1 MLKRTALVLGVVAA
15 LSVAAPVFSQSTSAA
30 LSGRVTDPSGSPVAG
45 ATIEIVH
52 EPSGSRR
59 TVTTDAEGRFNAAG
73 LRVGGPY
80 KVTSQATGKESA
92 EQGNV
97 FLNLDEVSSLN
108 LTMGGEP
115 TALEA
120 VEVSASA
127 VALVF
132 SPDNMGART
141 NITKDEIESYP
152 SISRSLQDYVRF
164 DPRIVQTDK
173 ERGQISAAGQNNRYN
188 NIKIDGVPTNDQFGL
203 NDSGLPSL
211 NQPISIDWIQEFNVG
226 ISNYDVTQSDFT
238 GANINAVTKS
248 GGNEF
253 HGAVYAVY
261 RNNDMVSDKP
271 ADFMGFDDEYT
282 YGAYVGGPIVQDTLF
297 FFVGYEEFQRSS
309 PGPDVTIQSNP
320 ATDVTGLT
328 QAHIDQIR
336 QIAQTQYGFNI
347 GDDTIPGIDNTDKKW
362 IAKLDW
368 NINDAHRLSYRYN
381 KTEGSVLRLA
391 NLSRTSYSLSTNWFE
406 DNLSFENHALM
417 LYSNWSDSFSTEANV
432 SYSQYDSRPTVP
444 VLSPQV
450 RVNVAGTPSGVTF
463 GTERS
468 RHANVLGND
477 TLTGYLAGDWF
488 LGDHTVRMGFDYESN
503 DVFNLFLQ
511 DVFGN
516 YTFRS
521 IEDFAA
527 GRWQSFSVQA
537 PVSGGVETAAA
548 NFEFANLGL
557 FLQDTWAITPQFNI
571 VYGVRV
577 DRNDVNT
584 TPPFNQA
591 ALTAF
596 GYDNT
601 VTTDGQSTVQP
612 RFGFNYSFDTE
623 RATQLRGGVGLF
635 QGSAPGVWLSNTF
648 SNPGVLTQ
656 VFPAQNGTGFS
667 ADPNNQ
673 PRPASTPPAQNV
685 DFLAPDFQQPTV
697 WRANLAFEHELP
709 WYGLIASAEY
719 LRTVVDEGV
728 MFENLNL
735 GTPVGTLPD
744 GRNYYWT
751 NVLPTSFTST
761 GNTSAIQNRSAR
773 NRSFNNV
780 ILMRNTEGGAA
791 TNFTVGLE
799 KPFANNWGAKFS
811 YTMARAD
818 EVSPATS
825 SVANSNW
832 LNRSIYN
839 PNEEVLSPSN
849 YEIRDR
855 FTGAFTYRA
864 HFFENHPTTF
874 ALFYDG
880 REGRNFSYGFI
891 GDANGDGIFGNDLFF
906 IPSAGQVAFTAA
918 SSANDIAAFRR
929 YIEEVDY
936 LREHQ
941 GQVAERNA
949 LQSPN
954 VNQFDLRIMQD
965 LPGFFDDNK
974 AQVYLD
980 IQNIGNMINKHWGQ
994 IDEVGF
1000 PYNLGVARFAG
1011 VNAAGQYVYDVSNFV
1026 NESTGANTFPS
1037 PIRRDTVGESR
1048 WSVQVGFR
1056 YEF

>member
-1 MLKRTALVLGVVAA
+1 MFKRTALALGVVAA
-15 LSVAAPVFSQSTSAA
+15 LSVAAPVFSQSTSAS
-30 LSGRVTDPSGSPVAG
+30 LSGRVTDPSGAPIAG
-45 ATIEIVH
+45 ASVEIVH
-52 EPSGSRR
+52 QPSGSRR
-59 TVTTDAEGRFNAAG
+59 TVATDAEGRFSAAG

-80 KVTSQATGKESA
+80 TISSQASGKESA
-92 EQGNV
+92 EQTNV
-97 FLNLDEVSSLN
+97 FLNLDEVSSLS
-108 LTMGGEP
+108 LVMGGEP
-115 TALEA
+115 TSLDA
-120 VEVSASA
+120 VEVSATA
-127 VALVF
+127 IALTF

-141 NITKDEIESYP
+141 NITKDEIESFP

-253 HGAVYAVY
+253 HGAFYGVY
-261 RNNDMVSDKP
+261 RNSDMVSDEP
-271 ADFMGFDDEYT
+271 SEFLGFDDEYT
-282 YGAYVGGPIVQDTLF
+282 YGAYVSGPIVQDTLF

-309 PGPDVTIQSNP
+309 PGPNVTIQSNP

-336 QIAQTQYGFNI
+336 QIAQSQYGFAI
-347 GDDTIPGIDNTDKKW
+347 GDDRVPGVDNTDEKW
-362 IAKLDW
+362 VVKLDW
-368 NINDAHRLSYRYN
+368 NINDAHRLAYRYN
-381 KTEGSVLRLA
+381 ETDGTVPRLS
-391 NLSRTSYSLSTNWFE
+391 NLTRTRYSLSSNWFE
-406 DNLSFENHALM
+406 DNLSFKSHALM
-417 LYSNWSDSFSTEANV
+417 LYSNWSDVLSTEANI
-432 SYSQYDSRPTVP
+432 SYSNYDSVP
-444 VLSPQV
+444 QIPLRSPQV
-450 RVNVAGTPSGVTF
+450 QVNVAGTPSSVYF
-463 GTERS
+463 GTDRS
-468 RHANVLGND
+468 RHANRLGND
-477 TLTGYLAGDWF
+477 TLTAYFAADMF
-488 LGDHTVRMGFDYESN
+488 LGDHTVRAGFDYEAN

-511 DVFGN
+511 DVFGSYVFN
-516 YTFRS
+516 S
-521 IEDFAA
+521 IDNFAA
-527 GRWQSFSVQA
+527 GNWQSFSVQA
-537 PVSGGVETAAA
+537 PISGDINSAAA
-548 NFEFANLGL
+548 NFKFANLGL
-557 FLQDTWAITPQFNI
+557 FIQDTWAVTPQFNI
-571 VYGVRV
+571 VYGLRM
-577 DRNDVNT
+577 DRNDVNDS
-584 TPPFNQA
+584 PAFNSA

-601 VTTDGQSTVQP
+601 ETTDGQVTVQP

-635 QGSAPGVWLSNTF
+635 QGSAPGVWLSNMF
-648 SNPGVLTQ
+648 SNPGVLTR
-656 VFPAQNGTGFS
+656 VFPGQNGSGFS
-667 ADPNNQ
+667 ADPDNQ
-673 PRPASTPPAQNV
+673 PRPAGTAPAQNV

-709 WYGLIASAEY
+709 WYGLVASAEY
-719 LRTVVDEGV
+719 LRTVVDKGV
-728 MFENLNL
+728 TFEHLNL
-735 GTPVGTLPD
+735 GNAVGTLPD

-751 NVLPTSFTST
+751 NVLPTSFNSN
-761 GNTSAIQNRSAR
+761 GNTSAVQNRSGR

-780 ILMRNTEGGAA
+780 ILLDNTEGGAS
-791 TNFTVGLE
+791 TNFTLGLE
-799 KPFANNWGAKFS
+799 KPFADNWGAKFS
-811 YTMARAD
+811 YTFARSD

-825 SVANSNW
+825 SVAASNW
-832 LNRSIYN
+832 QFRNVYN
-839 PNEEVLSPSN
+839 PNEEVISPSN

-855 FTGAFTYRA
+855 FTAAVTYRA
-864 HFFENHPTTF
+864 HWFENYPTTF

-880 REGRNFSYGFI
+880 REGRNYSFGFT
-891 GDANGDGIFGNDLFF
+891 GDANGDGITGNDLLF
-906 IPSAGQVAFTAA
+906 IPSAGQVAYTAA

-936 LREHQ
+936 LRENQ
-941 GQVAERNA
+941 GQVASRNA

-954 VNQFDLRIMQD
+954 VNQFDLRVSQE
-965 LPGFFDDNK
+965 LPGFFAENK

-980 IQNIGNMINKHWGQ
+980 IQNIGNLINKNWGQ
-994 IDEVGF
+994 IDEIGF

-1011 VNAAGQYVYDVSNFV
+1011 VNAAGQYVYDVSNYV
-1026 NESTGANTFPS
+1026 NESTSAITYPT